1 MGKLRNRILLM
12 ETPVGALLKTLNAVR
27 KRAEFKTDI
36 CDHLETLFFECLGLE
51 PRLIVEL
58 GAGDG
63 ESTFVLE
70 RVAKLW
76 NAKLVSV
83 DIEDRK
89 EVASYKN
96 RHFIKM
102 DDIEFARHFK
112 DWCKENGIEP
122 HIDILFIDT
131 SHLYEH
137 TLREVEAW
145 FPFLSARSKA
155 IFHDTNLRKVFI
167 RKDGS
172 RGKGWNNERGVIRA
186 IENYFEQSFDE
197 ETDFIDYKK
206 GWLIRHYTHCNGLMI
221 LDRYHE

>member
-1 MGKLRNRILLM
+1 MK
-12 ETPVGALLKTLNAVR
+12 TPEGALLNTLSIIK
-27 KRAEFKTDI
+27 KRAAFRTDI

-76 NAKLVSV
+76 KAKLVSV

-89 EVASYKN
+89 EVASYKD
-96 RHFIKM
+96 RFFIKM
-102 DDIEFARHFK
+102 DDIELARYFK
-112 DWCKENGIEP
+112 NWCKENSIEP
-122 HIDILFIDT
+122 QIDILFIDT

-137 TLREVEAW
+137 TVQEIKEW
-145 FPFLSARSKA
+145 FPFLSPRSKV
-155 IFHDTNLRKVFI
+155 ILHDTNLREIFT

-172 RGKGWNNERGVIRA
+172 TGQGWNNERGVIRA
-186 IENYFEQSFDE
+186 IEQYFEQSFNE
-197 ETDFIDYKK
+197 ETDFIDYQN

-221 LDRYHE
+221 LDRNGL

>member
-1 MGKLRNRILLM
+1 MGKLKNRLSLI
-12 ETPVGALLKTLNAVR
+12 ETPEGALLKTLNAVR
-27 KRAEFKTDI
+27 KRAAFRTDI

-76 NAKLVSV
+76 KAKLVSV

-89 EVASYKN
+89 EVASYKD
-96 RHFIKM
+96 RFFIKM

-112 DWCKENGIEP
+112 NWCKENSIEP

-137 TLREVEAW
+137 TVQEIKEW
-145 FPFLSARSKA
+145 FPFLSPRSKV
-155 IFHDTNLRKVFI
+155 ILHDTNLREIFT

-172 RGKGWNNERGVIRA
+172 TGQGWNNERGVIRA
-186 IENYFEQSFDE
+186 IEQYFEQSFNE
-197 ETDFIDYKK
+197 ETDFIDCQK

-221 LDRYHE
+221 LDRNGG